1 VSLDNSQLPLQDVV
15 VDLPANITGV
25 TVDGKAVGASIDAL
39 EADVAAHD
47 VLLTHQGQAGERGA
61 HGQRL
66 GNARSLYRQPKPFGG
81 NCH

>member
-1 VSLDNSQLPLQDVV
+1 
-15 VDLPANITGV
+15 
-25 TVDGKAVGASIDAL
+25 VDGKAVGASIDAL

-47 VLLTHQGQAGERGA
+47 VLLTPPRASGERGA

-66 GNARSLYRQPKPFGG
+66 GNVRSHYRQPKPFGG